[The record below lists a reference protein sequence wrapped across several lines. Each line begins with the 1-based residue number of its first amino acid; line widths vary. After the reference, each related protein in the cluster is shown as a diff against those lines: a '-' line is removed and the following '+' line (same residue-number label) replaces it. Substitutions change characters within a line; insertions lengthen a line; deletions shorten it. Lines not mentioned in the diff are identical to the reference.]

1 MRGGFF
7 CITGGEKTLSTPE
20 EKKPQQKQDGTFE
33 KAPNWITDMYDKM
46 NVPVK
51 ALDALLIILGALI
64 VFLFVFGN
72 KIQMGL

>member
-1 MRGGFF
+1 MDN
-7 CITGGEKTLSTPE
+7 P
-20 EKKPQQKQDGTFE
+20 EKKQEQQE
-33 KAPNWITDMYDKM
+33 KENAQERSANWITDMYDKM

-72 KIQMGL
+72 KIQLGL

>member
-1 MRGGFF
+1 MNN
-7 CITGGEKTLSTPE
+7 SE

-51 ALDALLIILGALI
+51 ALDAMLIILGVLI

-72 KIQMGL
+72 KIQLGL